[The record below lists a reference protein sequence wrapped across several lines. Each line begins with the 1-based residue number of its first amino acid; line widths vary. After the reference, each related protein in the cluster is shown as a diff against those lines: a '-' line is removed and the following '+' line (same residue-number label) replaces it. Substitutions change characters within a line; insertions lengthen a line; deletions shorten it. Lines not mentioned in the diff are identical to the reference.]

1 MKAILALE
9 DGTVF
14 RGRSFG
20 AGGEKTGEVVFNTSL
35 TGYQEILTDPSYKG
49 QIVTMTYPLIGNYG
63 INEDDLESAV
73 PQVEGFVVRENSRIS
88 SNFRSTGKLDDY
100 LKKNGV
106 IGIEGIDTR
115 MLTRRLRTKGSLK
128 GVISTLDLDEKSL
141 IKKAREAP
149 GVEGVDL
156 VKVVTCQKPYV
167 WNETR
172 FAKMTND
179 QSLDFARGQMSN
191 EGVAARRIKYHVA
204 AYDYGIKFSILNNL
218 LRVGC
223 KVTVYPADYPAE
235 KVLEMDPDGI
245 FLSNGPADP
254 AAVTYAIENIKRL
267 IGKRPI
273 FGICLGHQLLGLAL
287 GGKTYKLKFGHHG
300 GNQPVMDLK
309 TGKVAITAQNHG
321 FAVDIDSIPKGTVE
335 LTHINLNDKTVEG
348 MRHLSLPI
356 FSVQYHPEAGPGPH
370 DANYLFKEFVEMME
384 KNA

>member
-9 DGTVF
+9 DGTIF
-14 RGRSFG
+14 SGQSFG
-20 AGGEKTGEVVFNTSL
+20 AEGEKAGEVVFNTSL

-63 INEDDLESAV
+63 INEEDIESAR
-73 PQVEGFVVRENSRIS
+73 PNAEGFIVRENSRVA
-88 SNFRSTGKLDDY
+88 SNFRSTGRLDDY
-100 LKKNGV
+100 LKKFGIV
-106 IGIEGIDTR
+106 GIEGIDTR

-128 GVISTLDLDEKSL
+128 GIISTIDLDTKSL
-141 IKKAREAP
+141 VKKAKESQ

-156 VKVVTCQKPYV
+156 VKVVTCKEPYV
-167 WNETR
+167 WNDSPWADKGGKTK
-172 FAKMTND
+172 FN
-179 QSLDFARGQMSN
+179 
-191 EGVAARRIKYHVA
+191 VV
-204 AYDYGIKFSILNNL
+204 AYDYGVKFFILRYL
-218 LRVGC
+218 SAFGC
-223 KVTVYPADYPAE
+223 KVTVVPADYPAE
-235 KVLEMDPDGI
+235 KVLEMNPDGI

-254 AAVTYAIENIKRL
+254 AAVTYAIKNIKKL
-267 IGKRPI
+267 IGKKPI

-309 TGKVAITAQNHG
+309 TKKVAITAQNHG

-348 MRHLSLPI
+348 MKHTSLPI

-370 DANYLFKEFVEMME
+370 DANYLFEEFIKLIEAN
-384 KNA
+384 K